1 MIARVWAA
9 IGRVPM
15 YRIVLY
21 ALAVLVGASFVASAA
36 GWLYYSPAE
45 LAALLGVVLVV
56 TLGVSRLAARIWR
69 AESHDESSL
78 ITALLLFF
86 ILKPGLETGDLTA
99 AAVGAT
105 AAALSKFVIAWRGR
119 HLLNPAAFGAF
130 VVTVTGIGASYWWI
144 GSSVLVWVVVPV
156 AAVVVIRLRQTLV
169 ASAVVLT
176 GVVVYMVSAI
186 TWGSEVLEALQMG
199 VASTALIFFA
209 AFMVTEP
216 LTLPPRRWQRLVVA
230 VVTGVLFAAPI
241 SLGVFSTSPQLA
253 LLVGN
258 VIGFAFGQRR
268 AVNLTLA
275 ETRRSADGTVE
286 MIFKAAT
293 PISFQAGQAIELHV
307 PGVRLGSLGGSRR
320 VFSLVSAPSD
330 GWEVRVAFVLP
341 EHPSPAKQR
350 LVSMRPGDKLRATG
364 VAGDF
369 IRPTNDQPLIMLA
382 AGIGVTPFISW
393 LRESQSRGHQQQA
406 VLVWTVRDPE
416 SAHFRHELARLGAKV
431 VLVSRDE
438 PSRLGSHE
446 SWAGPERLDSE
457 RIATLLPDLQQRDV
471 YISGSPQFVSDFRRG
486 LKSRARRIHTDAFA
500 GY

>member
-1 MIARVWAA
+1 MIARTWAA
-9 IGRVPM
+9 IGRAPM
-15 YRIVLY
+15 YHVVLC
-21 ALAVLVGASFVASAA
+21 ALAVLAGASFVASVA

-45 LAALLGVVLVV
+45 LAAPLAVVLVV

-69 AESHDESSL
+69 AETHDASSL

-86 ILKPGLETGDLTA
+86 ILKPGLEAGDLI
-99 AAVGAT
+99 AAVIGAS

-130 VVTVTGIGASYWWI
+130 VVTVSGVGASYWWI
-144 GSSVLVWVVVPV
+144 GSSLLVWVVVPV

-169 ASAVVLT
+169 ASVVVLA
-176 GVVVYMVSAI
+176 GIAVYMVSAM
-186 TWGSEVLEALQMG
+186 TWGSGALEALQMG
-199 VASTALIFFA
+199 VASTALVFFA

-241 SLGVFSTSPQLA
+241 SLGVFSMSPQLA

-258 VIGFAFGQRR
+258 LIGFAFGQRR
-268 AVNLTLA
+268 AVSLTLA

-286 MIFKAAT
+286 LEFEAAA

-307 PGVRLGSLGGSRR
+307 PGVGLGNLGGSRR

-330 GWEVRVAFVLP
+330 GSQVRVAFMLP
-341 EHPSPAKQR
+341 EHPSAAKQQ
-350 LVSMRPGDKLRATG
+350 LVSMKPGDKLQATG

-369 IRPTNDQPLIMLA
+369 TRPSNDQPVLMLA

-393 LRESQSRGHQQQA
+393 LREARSRGHQQQA
-406 VLVWTVRDPE
+406 VLVWAVRDPE
-416 SAHFRHELARLGAKV
+416 AAHFRHELGDLGAQV

-438 PSRLGSHE
+438 PSHLNSHE
-446 SWAGPERLDSE
+446 SWAGPERLNSE
-457 RIATLLPDLQQRDV
+457 RVATLLPDLGQRNV
-471 YISGSPQFVSDFRRG
+471 YISGGPQFVADFRRG
-486 LKSRARRIHTDAFA
+486 LKSHARRIQTDAFA